1 MRYEFTHAW
10 CEQLGR
16 AVTIEEA
23 YVQACAISPPR
34 VFTFRC
40 PDDRCCTANS
50 PLIAA
55 ANYRVDVHQGGRKRM
70 RYFRSDD
77 RHPHIRGCTC
87 EVSAVKRV
95 RPSAPPMSSDPV
107 KATDVVDAFVPAT
120 NDGPPPSAGKP
131 RVAGQP
137 AAEDEANGTGTG
149 HTTERRLARVASVFQ
164 RLRADDALRDNQ
176 LLIAGETYSYY
187 RGVLPPKL
195 LRPHEVLRRIVR
207 GNAKLERAAPDPDS
221 GWVMSFYDQLEYFEP
236 HRDSRSLRI
245 DLDGGRLKASARGV
259 RIAAEIERLH
269 DDRAYAE
276 VFFFGDIQERRDAGY
291 AVLLD
296 SLFNLVVFPPRSTS
310 HSRA

>member
-1 MRYEFTHAW
+1 MPGVNNSA
-10 CEQLGR
+10 
-16 AVTIEEA
+16 AVTIDEA
-23 YVQACAISPPR
+23 YVQACAVSPPR

-40 PDDRCCTANS
+40 PDDRCRIANN

-107 KATDVVDAFVPAT
+107 KATDVLDAFVPAT
-120 NDGPPPSAGKP
+120 NDGPPPSAGKR
-131 RVAGQP
+131 RVSGQP
-137 AAEDEANGTGTG
+137 TAEDEANDTGTG
-149 HTTERRLARVASVFQ
+149 
-164 RLRADDALRDNQ
+164 
-176 LLIAGETYSYY
+176 G
-187 RGVLPPKL
+187 
-195 LRPHEVLRRIVR
+195 
-207 GNAKLERAAPDPDS
+207 APDPDS

-236 HRDSRSLRI
+236 HHDSRSLRVE
-245 DLDGGRLKASARGV
+245 LDGVRLKASARGV

-269 DDRAYAE
+269 DDRPYAE
-276 VFFFGDIQERRDAGY
+276 VFFFGDIQEQGDAGY

-296 SLFNLVVFPPRSTS
+296 SLFNLVVFPPRSTTRS
-310 HSRA
+310 NA